1 MCQLLNLGHL
11 ETTKSNFK
19 KKIVSPGLKKLS
31 WKKGGLA
38 VGEATLHCEKAR
50 K

>member
-1 MCQLLNLGHL
+1 MCQLLNLGHS

-19 KKIVSPGLKKLS
+19 KNVSPGLKKLS

>member
-19 KKIVSPGLKKLS
+19 KNVSPGLKKLG

-38 VGEATLHCEKAR
+38 VSETTLHFEMAR